1 MLPTVGFPKKGHP
14 FWPEPPSPSPSLS
27 TFWLTPLP
35 PDLGRPLWMPTNGS
49 EWNRVNSVLSVVTLS
64 VVKFQTTSRIVAT
77 LVTKNVAKW
86 IQSQFSPKFCLK
98 GAFFFYRYECTDKNA
113 FWQCKYVGPINPAQV
128 AKKVLRKEAKII
140 GHQKLPYIPET
151 VDIFGYT
158 C

>member
-1 MLPTVGFPKKGHP
+1 MSFLARIPFPFSQFVH
-14 FWPEPPSPSPSLS
+14 
-27 TFWLTPLP
+27 FWLTTP
-35 PDLGRPLWMPTNGS
+35 PPWPWTSFMDANKWVWMKPCQ
-49 EWNRVNSVLSVVTLS
+49 LSFVSGHLVGLS

-113 FWQCKYVGPINPAQV
+113 FWQCEYVGPINPAQV

-140 GHQKLPYIPET
+140 GQQKLPYIPKT

-158 C
+158 CKCS